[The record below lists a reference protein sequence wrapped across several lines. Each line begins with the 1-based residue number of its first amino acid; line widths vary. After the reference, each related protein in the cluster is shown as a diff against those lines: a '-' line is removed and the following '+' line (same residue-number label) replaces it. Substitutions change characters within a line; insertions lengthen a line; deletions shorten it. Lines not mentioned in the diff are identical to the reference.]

1 MGVTSHVFS
10 EIFSDQKRLEKM
22 RDAGIRALKSA
33 NCCKLILLPA
43 HALEKTGKEFFGMH
57 LWDECPSGQSWS
69 TGLNAAISA
78 SATSR
83 HWMQAFHTVQRMAGM
98 QLIPD
103 EISLLAA
110 LV

>member
-1 MGVTSHVFS
+1 
-10 EIFSDQKRLEKM
+10 
-22 RDAGIRALKSA
+22 
-33 NCCKLILLPA
+33 
-43 HALEKTGKEFFGMH
+43 MH